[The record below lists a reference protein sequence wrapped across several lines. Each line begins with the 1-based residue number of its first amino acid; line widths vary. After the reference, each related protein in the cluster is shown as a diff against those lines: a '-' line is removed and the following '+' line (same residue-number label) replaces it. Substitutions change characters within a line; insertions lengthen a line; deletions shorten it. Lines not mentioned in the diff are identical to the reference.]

1 MDSYALPPPIYPPLQ
16 VASHR
21 ARRFVPTLR
30 APHTQAL
37 TSRPRS
43 RSSFGTGWGRWCSG
57 AETESPRIPDAWHPD
72 GSGNVVM
79 IASGP
84 TIPSEQ

>member
-43 RSSFGTGWGRWCSG
+43 RSSVGTGWGSG
-57 AETESPRIPDAWHPD
+57 GAAALKQNPR
-72 GSGNVVM
+72 
-79 IASGP
+79 ASQMRGVP
-84 TIPSEQ
+84 MVRGMWS